1 MLYHDCVVLGRY
13 CIALLRIQSILF
25 PFQGLLVLR
34 HSLSVCVL
42 HLGVVASALFAPA
55 SYAAFFFCQDTAAKG
70 RARCQQAPS
79 KELCGSSGA

>member
-25 PFQGLLVLR
+25 PFQGSMVLR

-42 HLGVVASALFAPA
+42 HLGVLASSTGRACLLCPFLLSRPSCQRPSSMPA
-55 SYAAFFFCQDTAAKG
+55 S
-70 RARCQQAPS
+70 
-79 KELCGSSGA
+79 SGEGAV